1 MGTTDPIDRFERT
14 FEGVDEDAKAPVSE
28 CCRCQARQ

>member
-14 FEGVDEDAKAPVSE
+14 FEGVDEDAKAPVDATRGVSYS
-28 CCRCQARQ
+28 